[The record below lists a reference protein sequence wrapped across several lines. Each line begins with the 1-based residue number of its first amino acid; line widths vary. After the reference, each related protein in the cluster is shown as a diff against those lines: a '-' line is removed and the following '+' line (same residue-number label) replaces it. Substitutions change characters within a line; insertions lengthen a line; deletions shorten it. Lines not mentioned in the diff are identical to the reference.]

1 MESVDTLNQARNRQD
16 VLKEI
21 HVQKG
26 VSKGTRKI
34 TNNFIFVYGYLSMSL
49 LLPILS
55 WSGFLQIDENRG
67 VWFARSGSLVVL
79 FTVVAE
85 FQLFKID
92 SFTKPIS
99 EKGLTYQNMGV
110 ADQLHIRFSKY
121 ISIWK
126 MIAAVLA
133 VCGTVIWGYGD
144 LIWKFF
150 Q

>member
-1 MESVDTLNQARNRQD
+1 MESVDTLNQGRNRHD

-21 HVQKG
+21 RVQEG
-26 VSKGTRKI
+26 VSKERRKI
-34 TNNFIFVYGYLSMSL
+34 TNNFIFVYGCLSMSL

-55 WSGFLQIDENRG
+55 WSGFLQIDESRG

-85 FQLFKID
+85 FRLFKID

-99 EKGLTYQNMGV
+99 DEGLTYENMGV
-110 ADQLHIRFSKY
+110 ADQLHIIFSKRVL
-121 ISIWK
+121 IWK

-133 VCGTVIWGYGD
+133 VSGTVIWGYGD
-144 LIWKFF
+144 LIWNFF